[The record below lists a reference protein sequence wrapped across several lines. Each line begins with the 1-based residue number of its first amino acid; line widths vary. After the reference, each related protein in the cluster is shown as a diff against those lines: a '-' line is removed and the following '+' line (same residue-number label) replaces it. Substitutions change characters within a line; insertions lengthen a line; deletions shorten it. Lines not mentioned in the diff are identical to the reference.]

1 MLSKNK
7 IKYIGRLAAKKFR
20 IENSLFVA
28 EGHKTVN
35 ELLRSHECE
44 LLLHTGGYEVPQYA
58 TSVKESL
65 EVDYS
70 DLKQVS
76 MLETPQDVLAVF
88 KIKSFDLQSVNPLRE
103 LVLAIDGVQDAGNLG
118 TIIRVAD
125 WFGIEDIVCS
135 VGTVDVYNPKCVQ
148 ATMGALA
155 RVRVHYANLPQY
167 IKAQNAGA
175 EIYVTALDGDNL
187 YTSDIKNS
195 GIIVLGNE
203 GNGVS
208 PDVINLSTKK
218 LLIPSYPAG
227 RPTSESLNVGV
238 AAAIVC
244 AEFRR
249 RAIS

>member
-7 IKYIGRLAAKKFR
+7 IKYIGRLASKKFR
-20 IENSLFVA
+20 TENSLFMA
-28 EGHKTVN
+28 EGRKTVN
-35 ELLRSHECE
+35 ELLQSHECE
-44 LLLHTGGYEVPQYA
+44 LLLHTYDYEIPSHAMQI
-58 TSVKESL
+58 KEVL

-70 DLKQVS
+70 ELREVS
-76 MLETPQDVLAVF
+76 MLETPQNVLAIF
-88 KIKSFDLQSVNPLRE
+88 KIKRPDLQSVNPQKE
-103 LVLAIDGVQDAGNLG
+103 LVIAIDGVQDAGNLG

-135 VGTVDVYNPKCVQ
+135 VGTVDIYNPKCIQ

-155 RVRVHYANLPQY
+155 RVRVHYTDLYQY
-167 IKAQNAGA
+167 LRRLERGV
-175 EIYVTALDGDNL
+175 EIYATALDGANI
-187 YTSDIKNS
+187 YTSDLRNS
-195 GIIVLGNE
+195 GIVVFGNE

-208 PDVINLSTKK
+208 PDVISLSTKR

-249 RAIS
+249 CAIR